1 MIDTKKSDSLQP
13 SAGVRS
19 MHYLIKNILPVIVVF
34 FAIFIVWAIMFRLNL
49 WPQYLFPS
57 PLQVLD
63 KLVALWN
70 QGSLT
75 RGIGIT
81 IQRLTVAFSLS
92 LMLGIALAFL
102 MANFPTLGRGTQP
115 YILGLQTL
123 PSIAWVP
130 LGILWFG
137 YSESALLFVTI
148 VGSVFSITISFTDA
162 IKTVPPTYI
171 RAARNMGCD
180 GIELLYRVSI
190 PASLPNL
197 ISGTKQGWSFA
208 WRSLLGAEIIFAT
221 AGLGFLLNVGREFLD
236 ISQVVAM
243 MVTVLFLGILFERI
257 IFNKIQE
264 WVNRRWGLSS
274 HT

>member
-1 MIDTKKSDSLQP
+1 MNDAKTDRLKTSVYYRSARYLAKS
-13 SAGVRS
+13 
-19 MHYLIKNILPVIVVF
+19 ILPIVVVF
-34 FAIFIVWAIMFRLNL
+34 FAIFVAWAIMFRLNL

-63 KLVALWN
+63 KLVILWN
-70 QGSLT
+70 QGSLV
-75 RGIGIT
+75 RGISVT
-81 IQRLTVAFSLS
+81 IQRLLMAFSMS

-130 LGILWFG
+130 LSILWFG

-162 IKTVPPTYI
+162 IKTVSPTYI

-197 ISGTKQGWSFA
+197 ISGTKHGWSFA

-236 ISQVVAM
+236 ISQVIAM
-243 MVTVLFLGILFERI
+243 MVTILFLGILFERI
-257 IFNKIQE
+257 IFNRIQE
-264 WVNRRWGLSS
+264 WVSRRWGLSP
-274 HT
+274 HI